1 MADLPVERTTA
12 GHRAFAVCGL
22 DYFGHV
28 NYVERRSTKKAWGL
42 LFTCMSS
49 RSVHVEVVT
58 SLSLRT
64 SSWPSV
70 GLMTSGEKL
79 RLGQWFFFPG
89 GIQGTPRLIE
99 ISRAKELIAGKR
111 HTTGVHTPIRP
122 GTGWKLGVDGKTGL
136 THFAENFRNSYS
148 QTELNGANHFL

>member
-12 GHRAFAVCGL
+12 GLKAFAVFGL

-58 SLSLRT
+58 SLSHLDFLLAFSRFND
-64 SSWPSV
+64 V
-70 GLMTSGEKL
+70 GGKV
-79 RLGQWFFFPG
+79 
-89 GIQGTPRLIE
+89 E
-99 ISRAKELIAGKR
+99 IIFSDNMVLLSRR
-111 HTTGVHTPIRP
+111 HPKH
-122 GTGWKLGVDGKTGL
+122 
-136 THFAENFRNSYS
+136 S
-148 QTELNGANHFL
+148 QTY